1 MENTEFKCRQ
11 NDTASVYTFTLN
23 KEGMEQLV
31 HSVFPKAEKLEI
43 TGEKGSIQ
51 LKIVDGSLQSVEITC
66 DGSGKLLTAAVDIR
80 LSLKA
85 QLQNDSPEPALPDV
99 VRQALEK

>member
-1 MENTEFKCRQ
+1 
-11 NDTASVYTFTLN
+11 
-23 KEGMEQLV
+23 MEQLV
-31 HSVFPKAEKLEI
+31 HGVFPKAEKLEV
-43 TGEKGSIQ
+43 TGEEGSIQ
-51 LKIVDGSLQSVEITC
+51 LRISDGSLQSVEITC

-85 QLQNDSPEPALPDV
+85 QLQNDSLGPVLPDA